1 MWYGTMVRC
10 RGYIIW
16 LNFPGGTVCFSV
28 KGRIRR
34 MDIICNDLIY
44 RPLETLRKNKPCGQ
58 ADRQTDK
65 FAIAAA
71 DTQFYKLRIRWG

>member
-1 MWYGTMVRC
+1 
-10 RGYIIW
+10 
-16 LNFPGGTVCFSV
+16 
-28 KGRIRR
+28 